1 MTFCTNCGQPLSGQ
15 PVCINCGQPVAGPPQ
30 PGSAGNNLDPA
41 ATTFLPTAPPTGPPM
56 APPPG
61 PPPWNVGPAASMGTE
76 PFDPPPVVGSPLRTG
91 RSRRRSALL
100 LAAAVV
106 VVVIA
111 AVSVVIVM
119 LHRKNQP
126 DHADPINVV
135 TTSERVSSTSSAEFG
150 STVIQS
156 GGPSLSVVSTT
167 IPGEGG
173 AIPGSSTTG
182 STGPDTTPA
191 PTSVL
196 PTIASGTTPA
206 SITKPSSPAPTALAD
221 PMAGPARPLACGSGY
236 IVQIASAATA
246 SGLHSHVAALVKS
259 HLLPTTAWWTDIA
272 GSCQIWT
279 AKSGAVL
286 YAGPFLSPSDGCDA
300 RLHSPS
306 DSFIKIVDADNYT
319 NFYSCMCPPNA
330 APPTLG
336 TGSKGPWVGEAQR
349 ALSKHGYAIPG
360 LQGETGVPVA
370 WGIYNDDT
378 VAAVK
383 HFQTDHAL
391 PPTGSLDAASWQS
404 MSAAFC

>member
-91 RSRRRSALL
+91 RSRRRSAIL

-259 HLLPTTAWWTDIA
+259 HLLPT
-272 GSCQIWT
+272 
-279 AKSGAVL
+279 
-286 YAGPFLSPSDGCDA
+286 
-300 RLHSPS
+300 PS